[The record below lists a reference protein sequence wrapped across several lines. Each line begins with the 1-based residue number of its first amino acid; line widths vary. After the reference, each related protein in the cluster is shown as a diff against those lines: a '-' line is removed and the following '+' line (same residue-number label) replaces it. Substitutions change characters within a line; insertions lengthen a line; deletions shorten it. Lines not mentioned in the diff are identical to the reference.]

1 MIMIIDSD
9 ALIKLT
15 KCGAKEALVS
25 TFEALIPPAVREEA
39 IEQGLA
45 QGYTDAGVLKANLE
59 KGSLKLATVA
69 DWPLEASILPE
80 GGERE
85 VYALYQSFP
94 ASIKAVV
101 VTGDRKVIDRL
112 RTLNVP
118 VLVPSIVL
126 VALYRTGRYEK
137 ETVTGWLERL
147 KPLVSEA
154 EYALASHAIAGHA
167 IAGHAPA
174 GQAPAGE
181 IPERGEV

>member
-15 KCGAKEALVS
+15 RCGAKEALVS

-39 IEQGLA
+39 IEHGLA
-45 QGYTDAGVLKANLE
+45 HGYPDAGLLKANLE

-69 DWPLEASILPE
+69 GWPLEASILPE

-85 VYALYQSFP
+85 VYALYHSFP
-94 ASIKAVV
+94 TSIKAVV

-118 VLVPSIVL
+118 VLVPCTVL
-126 VALYRTGRYEK
+126 VALYRTGRYDK

-154 EYALASHAIAGHA
+154 EYALAGHA
-167 IAGHAPA
+167 LAGHAPA
-174 GQAPAGE
+174 GQTLASE